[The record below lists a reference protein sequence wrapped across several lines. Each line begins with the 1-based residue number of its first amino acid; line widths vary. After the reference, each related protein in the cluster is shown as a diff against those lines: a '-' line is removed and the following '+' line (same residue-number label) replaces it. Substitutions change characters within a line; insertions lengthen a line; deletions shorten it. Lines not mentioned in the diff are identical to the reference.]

1 MTTETT
7 TKRGL
12 ESALSACPVT
22 SAASRPHTVR
32 PRAGAVSP
40 FQGTGLPFAGTG
52 VVSAVN
58 AYRPMSD
65 IQLDPTHPGSSRRPP
80 S

>member
-1 MTTETT
+1 MITETT

-12 ESALSACPVT
+12 ESALQACPVT

-52 VVSAVN
+52 AVMADN
-58 AYRPMSD
+58 AVRTTSY